1 MATVPKREVG
11 EREGEKERDRN
22 WEDNTNTVFLV
33 HITDMATL
41 LLLSVQDLC
50 K

>member
-1 MATVPKREVG
+1 MATVAKREVG
-11 EREGEKERDRN
+11 EREGEKERGQN

-33 HITDMATL
+33 HIADMATL
-41 LLLSVQDLC
+41 LILSVQDMC